1 VRIIAKTILAAAG
14 IAAATPALASDLPTK
29 KRAPAPAPAPSL
41 SDWHFDLTLYGW
53 ALNLTGEA
61 GVGPFPTA
69 PVFASFGDILRHLD
83 GVAMG
88 SIVARNDTFIVGLDL
103 IWARLGTDLT
113 FRDPSSRLFG
123 AGANLNLNLAVVTG
137 FGGLKIP
144 VGPPN
149 LDLYGILGFRDIDL
163 DLSNTLQ
170 VPMVGFERSASSSKN
185 WIVPIAGLAATY
197 RIDDKWFTNGEL
209 DAGGLSHSATAQG
222 LASVG
227 YNWTRSIS
235 TTLGYRV
242 LYAYDQQSNGPLHNF
257 RFQATL
263 YGPFAGFK
271 YSF

>member
-1 VRIIAKTILAAAG
+1 MFIAAG
-14 IAAATPALASDLPTK
+14 VALATPAFASDLPTK
-29 KRAPAPAPAPSL
+29 KPAPAPTPVPAP

-53 ALNLTGEA
+53 ALNLTGNA
-61 GVGPFPTA
+61 GVGPFPTT

-88 SIVARNDTFIVGLDL
+88 SIVARNNTFIVGLDV
-103 IWARLGTDLT
+103 IWARLGTDVTYRNL
-113 FRDPSSRLFG
+113 SSPLFG
-123 AGANLNLNLAVVTG
+123 TTADLNLNLAVVTG

-144 VGPPN
+144 VGSPN
-149 LDLYGILGFRDIDL
+149 LDLYGIVGVRDINGV
-163 DLSNTLQ
+163 LSNTLQ
-170 VPMVGFERSASSSKN
+170 VPVVGFEHSASRSRN
-185 WIVPIAGLAATY
+185 WIDPIAGLAATY
-197 RIDDKWFTNGEL
+197 RIDDKWFVNAEA
-209 DAGGLSHSATAQG
+209 DAGGLDNSATAQG

-242 LYAYDQQSNGPLHNF
+242 LYTYDQQSNGPLHNF